1 MSLKIQTDYNRFKTI
16 IRGKIKQD
24 LKKFMSNG
32 EMIGK
37 KGKEFISIP
46 LPRVTLPRFEHDYEK
61 KGGVGQGDGD
71 KGQPISGQAGQG
83 QSGQGVVGEQPGEHI
98 LEVDISLEE
107 LASILGEELELPR
120 IQPKGQKENI
130 KTKRDKYTGIR
141 STGPDSL
148 RHFRRTYKHA
158 LKRQIVT
165 GTYNPSDPT
174 VIPIRDD
181 YRYRSW
187 KTTVEPTSC
196 AVIIY
201 IMDVSGSMG
210 TEQKEIVRT
219 ESFWIDTWLNSQ
231 YKDIQTRYIIHDAQA
246 KEVDQETFYHTRES
260 GGTIISSAYKLCQK
274 ILQDDF
280 PNSEW
285 NTYIFHFSDGD
296 NWSSE
301 DTNRCI
307 EMIKKEF
314 LPNVNLFCYG
324 QVESQYGS
332 GQFIKDLHEQVK
344 DVENLIT
351 SKIDRKEDIYKSIKK
366 FLGKG
371 K

>member
-46 LPRVTLPRFEHDYEK
+46 LPRITLPHFEHDYEK
-61 KGGVGQGDGD
+61 KGGVGQGEGD
-71 KGQPISGQAGQG
+71 KGQPMSGQAGQG
-83 QSGQGVVGEQPGEHI
+83 QSGQGAAGEQPGEHI

-141 STGPDSL
+141 TTGPDSL

-165 GTYNPSDPT
+165 GTYNPSDPM
-174 VIPIRDD
+174 VVPIRDD
-181 YRYRSW
+181 FRYRSW

-219 ESFWIDTWLNSQ
+219 ESFWIDTWLKSQ

-274 ILQDDF
+274 IIQDEY
-280 PNSEW
+280 PSSEW
-285 NTYIFHFSDGD
+285 NTYVFHFSDGD

-307 EMIKKEF
+307 EMLKKDF
-314 LPNVNLFCYG
+314 LPSVNLFCYG

-344 DVENLIT
+344 DSENLIT